1 GIWQNEKF
9 VYPINNIQRVFNL
22 TAYNI
27 KNGLIAIMFQDSSE
41 KFQSEEIKSQQIDEL
56 HFLAET
62 ALELVT
68 ITDPV
73 NLYKYYGD
81 KMKEIVGDLF
91 LIIGEYN
98 ENTKFYKPQSIFGF
112 EKKISILTK
121 ILGKDPKK
129 LEIRVRKNLFNKL
142 KNGKFEL
149 LNPDTQDL
157 IIDDKKT
164 NMVKHIWKAF
174 GLESSYCT
182 LISKEEKNYG
192 IVVFAL
198 KKGNKIKNME
208 LIEALTHQLASAL
221 FRFEK
226 DMELFESEYQFT
238 TLVELLNDGFGIDDI
253 DGNFIYV
260 NRKLSEFLGY
270 SRDELIGKPVIDF
283 LEEESKKIYSNL
295 VDILDR
301 KELTSYNLQWIRKDG
316 TVLETK
322 VKPKTLMNRF
332 NKHIGSYAV
341 ITDITEIT
349 EVYNKL
355 KENQTELQ
363 RKKDELDSF
372 ASTVA
377 HDLKGKL
384 QILSSLVDLE
394 ETQYTEMI
402 LDQIDL
408 LSTFIE
414 DLLILAKKGSVL
426 GEFKEIDLQA
436 FIEKITTDLLI
447 VDNKIEY
454 IIKDLPKITAD
465 PIKLKQVF
473 ENLFMNIIKH
483 AKATKVEVTVKEL
496 KNDYKIKI
504 VDNGVGVSEIK
515 LAEIKKSWE
524 TRRYKSFGMLIVL
537 KIVEAHK
544 GKLFLDSTVNKGTKV
559 TIVLPKISDNS

>member
-27 KNGLIAIMFQDSSE
+27 KNGLIAIMFQDNSE
-41 KFQSEEIKSQQIDEL
+41 KFRFEEIKSQQINEL

-62 ALELVT
+62 ALDLVI
-68 ITDPV
+68 ITDPLY
-73 NLYKYYGD
+73 LYKYYGD

-91 LIIGEYN
+91 LIVGEYN
-98 ENTKFYKPQSIFGF
+98 EDAKFYKPQSFFGF
-112 EKKISILTK
+112 DEKISTLTK

-129 LEIRVRKNLFNKL
+129 MEVRVRKNLYNKL

-149 LNPDTQDL
+149 LNIDTQDL

-164 NMVKHIWKAF
+164 NMIKHIWKTF
-174 GLESSYCT
+174 GLENLYCT
-182 LISKEEKNYG
+182 IISKDEKNYG

-198 KKGNKIKNME
+198 KKGNKIKNLE

-221 FRFEK
+221 FRYEK
-226 DMELFESEYQFT
+226 DMELFESEYRFF
-238 TLVELLNDGFGIDDI
+238 TLVELLNDGLGIDDV
-253 DGNFIYV
+253 DGNLIYV
-260 NRKLSEFLGY
+260 NHKLSEFLGY
-270 SRDELIGKPVIDF
+270 SRDELIGKPVINF
-283 LEEESKKIYSNL
+283 LVEESKKIYSSL
-295 VDILDR
+295 IDMLDR
-301 KELTSYNLQWIRKDG
+301 EELTSYNLQWIRKDG

-322 VKPKTLMNRF
+322 VKPKPLINRF
-332 NKHIGSYAV
+332 NEHIGSYAV

-349 EVYNKL
+349 EAHNKL
-355 KENQTELQ
+355 KESQTELQ
-363 RKKDELDSF
+363 IKKDELDSF

-377 HDLKGKL
+377 HDFRGKL

-408 LSTFIE
+408 LSIFIE
-414 DLLILAKKGSVL
+414 DLLILARKGSVL
-426 GEFKEIDLQA
+426 GEFKEIDLQT
-436 FIEKITTDLLI
+436 FIEKMTTDLLI
-447 VDNKIEY
+447 INNKIEY
-454 IIKDLPKITAD
+454 IVKDLPKIIAD

-483 AKATKVEVTVKEL
+483 AKATKVEVTAKEL

-504 VDNGVGVSEIK
+504 VDNGVGISENK

-544 GKLFLDSTVNKGTKV
+544 GKLFLDSTINKGTKV
-559 TIVLPKISDNS
+559 TIVLPKLSDNS

>member
-198 KKGNKIKNME
+198 KKGNKIKNIE